1 MSTPLYRHPDGY
13 QISFDA
19 YTNTLRI
26 TDCEDQIVVVPI
38 GPVGLAELGNE
49 LVAIGHEC
57 EVA

>member
-1 MSTPLYRHPDGY
+1 MSTALYKHPDGY

-26 TDCEDQIVVVPI
+26 TDGENQIVVPI
-38 GPVGLAELGNE
+38 GPIGLAELGNK